1 MQMYGGVEVKFH
13 SFLASALEVS
23 VSFISHIEILVVKLE
38 GETTRKT

>member
-23 VSFISHIEILVVKLE
+23 VSFISHVEILVVKLD
-38 GETTRKT
+38 ETTRKT